1 MQIQKKQH
9 VILLTNIADIYMTSW
24 IIKYN

>member
-9 VILLTNIADIYMTSW
+9 AILLTNIADIYMTS
-24 IIKYN
+24 